1 MTALNKQ
8 TAQPHADNSVKT
20 GRSPESL
27 PSGMVL
33 FSISFCFS
41 SGSAGETSEGQRG
54 NQWGAKGNRQRE
66 NNKAHW
72 ERYFSVVRH
81 EREVRGRLKWKKL
94 TGWIKKNKKNTSRHE
109 RENPRRKLMMIFK
122 NAPSPHY
129 LAAAVAKQAA
139 EWLTVCKR
147 NTACVCVFFSLLIG
161 SQSFPV

>member
-54 NQWGAKGNRQRE
+54 IDKEKTIRHTE
-66 NNKAHW
+66 KDT
-72 ERYFSVVRH
+72 SV
-81 EREVRGRLKWKKL
+81 
-94 TGWIKKNKKNTSRHE
+94 
-109 RENPRRKLMMIFK
+109 
-122 NAPSPHY
+122 
-129 LAAAVAKQAA
+129 
-139 EWLTVCKR
+139 
-147 NTACVCVFFSLLIG
+147 
-161 SQSFPV
+161 